1 MLVSLLVA
9 CWIADIVPRRYVYRV
24 GCVVIALGAV
34 PAYQAIA
41 GKSLPLWELF
51 LLIGLSAACTHG
63 TFAAIMADMF
73 PTEVRFCG
81 VATALNLGA
90 VIFSGLGP
98 ILATSLI
105 GATGRLDAPGFLV
118 AGSALLALVSS
129 FFIGRLEGEIA
140 REEAG
145 R

>member
-1 MLVSLLVA
+1 
-9 CWIADIVPRRYVYRV
+9 
-24 GCVVIALGAV
+24 
-34 PAYQAIA
+34 
-41 GKSLPLWELF
+41 
-51 LLIGLSAACTHG
+51 
-63 TFAAIMADMF
+63 MF